1 MRISDWSS
9 DVCSSD
15 LVAAGDK
22 EDVDR
27 AVKAARAAFEDGR
40 WSRLAPAGRKKVML
54 RWAELIEQHTTEL
67 ALLETLDMGKPI
79 GDSSRID
86 IPAVANCS
94 RWYAEIGRA
103 SCRESVGK

>member
-40 WSRLAPAGRKKVML
+40 WSRLAPAGRQKVML
-54 RWAELIEQHTTEL
+54 RWDELIEQHTTEL
-67 ALLETLDMGKPI
+67 APLETPDMGKPL
-79 GDSSRID
+79 GNSRRND
-86 IPAVANCS
+86 LPAVANCI
-94 RWYAEIGRA
+94 RWSDEA
-103 SCRESVGK
+103 VDKV